1 MRNRPSLIWRPPTR
15 TASSKIIRLSMATNG
30 VASWLP
36 PYSWRQT
43 AFGSMAAS
51 VMPSSRPSPW
61 RPANRRYRI
70 FPPGSNGPLSHRRL
84 NDVYSPP
91 TLPSARFEGRRNQ
104 PPASQTR
111 GRAAA
116 TENKLLTQ
124 RWFVGERCSR
134 QTAARVVN
142 GLNLHP
148 IGTSSTIQRLPT
160 CR

>member
-1 MRNRPSLIWRPPTR
+1 MRNRPSLIWLPPTR

-51 VMPSSRPSPW
+51 VMPLSRPSPW
-61 RPANRRYRI
+61 RPVNRRCRI

-91 TLPSARFEGRRNQ
+91 TPPSTRPPIRGGSPYPARGDDWPQWVEPRRDGVWRKAGVVQAIPATGLPVKWRV
-104 PPASQTR
+104 PAKGGYS
-111 GRAAA
+111 GPAVAD
-116 TENKLLTQ
+116 
-124 RWFVGERCSR
+124 G
-134 QTAARVVN
+134 
-142 GLNLHP
+142 
-148 IGTSSTIQRLPT
+148 
-160 CR
+160 